1 MRQFK
6 TEKEACDWCIRE
18 GNILTDQEVDRERIS
33 ANLTIAK
40 EDFQSAKDAA
50 EKKRWN
56 SAYKIHYDV
65 LHQLA
70 EAYLRVDKIKSRNH
84 HCLFAYLCAKC
95 PELEFDW
102 GFLEK
107 VRTKRNGVNYYG
119 ILIQEKD
126 WKETQLQFQLYI
138 KTLQTWVEKY
148 LESTKERS

>member
-6 TEKEACDWCIRE
+6 TEKEAGDWCVRE
-18 GNILTDQEVDRERIS
+18 GNILTDQDGVRERIF

-56 SAYKIHYDV
+56 SAYKMHYDV

-70 EAYLRVDKIKSRNH
+70 EAYLLVDKIKSRNH
-84 HCLFAYLCAKC
+84 HCLFAYLCAQY

-102 GFLEK
+102 NFLEK

-119 ILIQEKD
+119 TLFQEKD
-126 WKETQLQFQLYI
+126 WKEAQLQFQLYI
-138 KTLQTWVEKY
+138 KTLQTRVEKY